1 MKWYDSSSKV
11 EVMIVGEI
19 EVDMYQMI
27 GDVVAKS
34 RVLGFFVILYSIRM
48 LISSQIT
55 LMAFSMKSESEM
67 FVKKDWKN
75 GYVQVWLHLILVK
88 GLSSVMN
95 LEFVMYSNESL

>member
-48 LISSQIT
+48 LINSQIT

-67 FVKKDWKN
+67 FVKKD
-75 GYVQVWLHLILVK
+75 
-88 GLSSVMN
+88 
-95 LEFVMYSNESL
+95 